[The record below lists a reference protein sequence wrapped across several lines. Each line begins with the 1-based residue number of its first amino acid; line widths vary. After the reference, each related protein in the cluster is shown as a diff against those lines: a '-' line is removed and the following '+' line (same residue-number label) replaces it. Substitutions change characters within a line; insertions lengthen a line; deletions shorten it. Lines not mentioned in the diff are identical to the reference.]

1 MYITLFRT
9 IYIVLYCIVMFNSTK
24 LFIIGVVVAAVYFVL
39 KFMEMRFVEP
49 DNQKPMK
56 VLIRDSIVVCISAVL
71 AVFILNQFENIG
83 SGGGSD
89 GGGIGSGGAPA
100 VFVDTPGF

>member
-1 MYITLFRT
+1 
-9 IYIVLYCIVMFNSTK
+9 MFNTTK
-24 LFIIGVVVAAVYFVL
+24 LAIIGAVVAIVYFLL
-39 KFMEMRFVEP
+39 KFIEMRFVDH

-56 VLIRDSIVVCISAVL
+56 VLVRDSIVVCVSAIL

-83 SGGGSD
+83 SGGG
-89 GGGIGSGGAPA
+89 GGGSGGSGGGGAPA